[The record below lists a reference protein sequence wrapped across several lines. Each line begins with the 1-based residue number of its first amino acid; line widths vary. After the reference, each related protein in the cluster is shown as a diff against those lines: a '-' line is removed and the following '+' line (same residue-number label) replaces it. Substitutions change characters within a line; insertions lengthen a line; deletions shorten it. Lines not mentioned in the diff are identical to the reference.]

1 MVFEIHIH
9 VNSENVDYEGK
20 EVLVR
25 ADLLGGG
32 RGITI
37 TKMCLIRA
45 IAKNKTDIEDI
56 FMTY

>member
-1 MVFEIHIH
+1 MVCGGNHIH

-20 EVLVR
+20 EVLVS

-32 RGITI
+32 RDITI

-45 IAKNKTDIEDI
+45 IAKKRLTLKT
-56 FMTY
+56 FL

>member
-1 MVFEIHIH
+1 MVCGGNHIH

-20 EVLVR
+20 EVLVS
-25 ADLLGGG
+25 ADLLGWG

-45 IAKNKTDIEDI
+45 IAKKRLTLKT
-56 FMTY
+56 FL